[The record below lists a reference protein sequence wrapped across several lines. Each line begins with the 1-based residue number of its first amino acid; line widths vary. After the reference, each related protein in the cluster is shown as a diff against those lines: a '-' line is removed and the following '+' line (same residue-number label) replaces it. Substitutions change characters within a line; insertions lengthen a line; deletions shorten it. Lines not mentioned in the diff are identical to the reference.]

1 MIAWTDT
8 GTVAGFRLFLIV
20 ASAIVGGLATLATAL
35 AFFGSAWWGFDWL
48 ANLRWYL
55 LWFLLIAAVIYSLTA
70 RGWLLIVFI
79 AALGVNVLLIL
90 PLWIGSQP
98 QSTGEDSIAVAH
110 LDAAGGFDDRAS
122 AVEWLRSV
130 EADVLLIS
138 QGSSV
143 TVDQLTGE
151 GSEWMVLL
159 EPEIENAAGHVV
171 LGTQPWDVA
180 VTPTGVGTD
189 VVVRVSVGSGEVTYD
204 IITAYGPTAT
214 NGTDADRL
222 AARIDTIASLAD
234 SAANPVVVIGN
245 LGATRWTTGMRSL
258 LSDTDLRDA
267 TEGKGYLATST
278 SSDLPIVGGWIGLP
292 LDIVFMSG
300 GATPITIETGPD
312 LTAAHLPV
320 RVVVGPSA

>member
-8 GTVAGFRLFLIV
+8 GTIAGFRLFLIV

-35 AFFGSAWWGFDWL
+35 AFLGSVWWGLDWL
-48 ANLRWYL
+48 ANLRWYF
-55 LWFLLIAAVIYSLTA
+55 LWILLIAAVIYSLTA
-70 RGWLLIVFI
+70 RGWLLIVFVVAI
-79 AALGVNVLLIL
+79 GVNALLIL

-98 QSTGEDSIAVAH
+98 QSTGEDSIVVAH
-110 LDAAGGFDDRAS
+110 LDATGGFDDRAS
-122 AVEWLRSV
+122 ATEWLLSV

-151 GSEWMVLL
+151 GSDWIVLL
-159 EPEIENAAGHVV
+159 QPEVENAAGHVV

-189 VVVRVSVGSGEVTYD
+189 VVVRVSVGSGEVIYD
-204 IITAYGPTAT
+204 VITAYGPTAT

-222 AARIDTIASLAD
+222 RARVDTIASLVE
-234 SAANPVVVIGN
+234 SASNPVVVIGN
-245 LGATRWTTGMRSL
+245 LGATRWTTDMRSL
-258 LSDTDLRDA
+258 LSETDLRDA
-267 TEGKGYLATST
+267 TEGKGYLATSA
-278 SSDLPIVGGWIGLP
+278 SSDLPIIGGWVGLP
-292 LDIVFMSG
+292 LDIVFMSD

-312 LTAAHLPV
+312 LTTAHLPV
-320 RVVVGPSA
+320 RVVVGPTN